1 MSEGR
6 REAGILLPLFSVR
19 GRRDWG
25 IGEIADLAPLVRWL
39 AAAGHGL
46 LQLLPIVETAPGER
60 SPYTVLSAFAIDS
73 IYLAL
78 REVEDFVAAG
88 GEAALAPDD
97 RTRLDGAREQANI
110 DYDAV
115 RAVKRRALE
124 IAFEH
129 FLATEWRGRSARAA
143 AFEGFRAAEADWLD
157 SYSLFRACKESRD
170 EGPWTAWEPAL
181 RDREPTAVAVAA
193 RQVERRRLF
202 HEYVQWVAAEQWS
215 AVRREATAVGV
226 RLKGDLPFMVAG
238 DSADV
243 WVRQDEFDLGC
254 NVGAPPD
261 AFSERGQDWG
271 LPVYRWD
278 AMAAADFRWLRGRM
292 ARAGRLFDAVR
303 VDHVVG
309 YYRMWIFC
317 PGADGRFVPDDET
330 RQLALGERLLGVAL
344 SAAGRTQVIAED
356 LGTVPPFVRRS
367 LTALGIP
374 GYRVLRWEED
384 AGAFRDPLGY
394 PRLSVATS
402 GTHDTS
408 TLAAWWSDEL
418 GDRGR
423 RALASV
429 PLFAALHDAG
439 AEFTPA
445 VHGALLDG
453 LYAAGSDLVV
463 VPLQDAFGGRERVN
477 VPATVGPHNWG
488 YRMPW
493 TVEELGRG
501 SSAAVGARL
510 RSLAARHARTGG

>member
-78 REVEDFVAAG
+78 REVDDFEAAG
-88 GEAALAPDD
+88 GEEALAPDD
-97 RTRLDGAREQANI
+97 RTRLEAARGHPNI

-124 IAFEH
+124 IAFDR
-129 FLATEWRGRSARAA
+129 FLATEWHGGSARAA
-143 AFEGFRAAEADWLD
+143 AFERFRTAEADWLGP
-157 SYSLFRACKESRD
+157 YSLFRACKESRD
-170 EGPWTAWEPAL
+170 ERPWTAWEPSL
-181 RDREPTAVAVAA
+181 RDREPTAVALAA
-193 RQVERRRLF
+193 RQLEHRRLF
-202 HEYVQWVAAEQWS
+202 HEYVQWLGAEQWS
-215 AVRREATAVGV
+215 GARRAAAEVGV

-243 WVRQDEFDLGC
+243 WARQDEFDLGC

-261 AFSERGQDWG
+261 AFNARGQDWG

-278 AMAAADFRWLRGRM
+278 VMEAADFPWLRGRM

-309 YYRMWIFC
+309 YYRMWILC
-317 PGADGRFVPDDET
+317 PGAGGRFVPDDEA
-330 RQLALGERLLGVAL
+330 RQRALGERLLGVAL

-384 AGAFRDPLGY
+384 AGVFRDPLGY

-418 GDRGR
+418 GDEER
-423 RALASV
+423 RALAKV
-429 PLFAALHDAG
+429 PLFAALHDTG

-445 VHGALLDG
+445 VHAALLDG

-463 VPLQDAFGGRERVN
+463 IPLQDAYGGRERVN

-493 TVEELGRG
+493 TVEELGG
-501 SSAAVGARL
+501 GASAAVAQSL
-510 RSLAARHARTGG
+510 RSLAARHGRAIG